1 MGDNI
6 DVRPAPIASDEGA
19 NWRAAAIVGLLI
31 LASIVAFLP
40 ALRGDFLNWDD
51 DRNFVENEAFRGV
64 GLEQLQWSWSTY
76 HLGVWQ
82 PLAWI
87 LLGAEYALFGLRPA
101 GYHAFSI
108 GIHACNAIL
117 VYMIARRVL
126 ALAKAGWPGRSVDIA
141 AGSAALLFA
150 VHPLR
155 VEPVAWIS
163 CQPYLPAIACYLL
176 AVWVYLRADWTKPMS
191 GVRTVAATLGLYL
204 AAIGFKA
211 VAVSLP
217 AILLLLDWY
226 PLERI
231 RGLRGFLRCIGEKL
245 PFLVVALIT
254 SYWALRAKDFTNSRE
269 PFREAHP
276 IERLSHAALAIW
288 FYLGKT
294 LWPSK
299 LIAFYRLPEDMTH
312 LSTGPAVAAIGV
324 IAVTIF
330 LWMLRR
336 RTNAPLAA
344 WLAYL
349 IILLPNSGLIQIS
362 RQLAADRYGYLALVG
377 PMMLLGALIAKLIQR
392 AKGSLL
398 IGGLSGVI
406 ALALVVRTREQC
418 LMWADSVTLWKATL
432 DVDPDC
438 AVACC
443 NMGEALVKRGEF
455 AEASKHLSR
464 AIEIDSRFA
473 FAYANLG
480 VILCQARRFQEAADF
495 GEQAVAIPDGLK
507 GIDLARAHAMLGEA
521 YAGLRRDR
529 EAWRHTRIAR
539 DMGLLEAQKMIDYL
553 SRFSKENG

>member
-1 MGDNI
+1 MPRSGIQAANGE
-6 DVRPAPIASDEGA
+6 PAGKYP
-19 NWRAAAIVGLLI
+19 AAIVGLLI
-31 LASIVAFLP
+31 LVSVVAFLP
-40 ALRGDFLNWDD
+40 ALRGEFLNWDD
-51 DRNFVENEAFRGV
+51 DRNFVENETFRGV
-64 GLEQLQWSWSTY
+64 GLEQLRWAWSTY

-87 LLGAEYALFGLRPA
+87 LLGVEYGLFGLRPA

-108 GIHACNAIL
+108 GIHACNAVL

-126 ALAKAGWPGRSVDIA
+126 TRCRAGPARNVEIA
-141 AGSAALLFA
+141 ASAAALLFA

-155 VEPVAWIS
+155 VEAVAWIS

-176 AVWVYLRADWTKPMS
+176 AVWVYLRARWERPAGTLI
-191 GVRTVAATLGLYL
+191 VAFGLYL

-226 PLERI
+226 PLGRM
-231 RGLRGFLRCIGEKL
+231 RARRDVLRCIAEKA
-245 PFLVVALIT
+245 PFLVVAFF
-254 SYWALRAKDFTNSRE
+254 SSCWAMRAKDFTNSRE
-269 PFREAHP
+269 PFHEMYP

-294 LWPSK
+294 LWPSR

-312 LSTGPAVAAIGV
+312 LSTGPAIAGIAIV
-324 IAVTIF
+324 AVTVG
-330 LWMLRR
+330 LWAIRG
-336 RTNAPLAA
+336 RTKAPLAA
-344 WLAYL
+344 WLSYL
-349 IILLPNSGLIQIS
+349 IVLLPNAGLIQIS

-377 PMMLLGALIAKLIQR
+377 PMILLGAGIAWVTSR
-392 AKGSLL
+392 ASRPLL
-398 IGGLSGVI
+398 ETVGPGAII
-406 ALALVVRTREQC
+406 AVLAVALLVRAREQC
-418 LMWADSVTLWKATL
+418 LMWGDSVTLWKATL

-443 NMGEALVKRGEF
+443 NMGEALVKRREF
-455 AEASKHLSR
+455 GEASKHLSR

-539 DMGLLEAQKMIDYL
+539 DMGLVEAQKMIDYL
-553 SRFSKENG
+553 SRFSKENGQSQ